1 MEHRFDAIDELAVNT
16 IRTLAM
22 DAVQRANSGHPGAPM
37 GLAPVAWVLF
47 SRVLRH
53 NPGNPA
59 WPDRDRFVLSCGHA
73 SMLLYAALH
82 LTGYDLG
89 LEDIRAFRQWGSRT
103 PGHPEYRET
112 PGVEMTT
119 GPLGQGCATSVGMAL
134 AEAHLAARFNRPDH
148 PVVDHMTW
156 VLCSDGDLMEGVSSE
171 AASLAGHLGLERL
184 VWIWDDNRITIEG
197 STDLAFKED
206 VPARFEAMGWR
217 VLPVEDVNDLE
228 ALAAVLEVARE
239 SDGRPTLVTVRSHI
253 AYGAPHAQDTA
264 AAHGAPLG
272 EEEVA
277 AAKRNLDWP
286 TLEPFFVP
294 PEVAERGRRTLAA
307 GAELEH
313 WWHETVEAWSAAHPE
328 LAAEFHRRLEGR
340 LPEGWE
346 AALPSFGEGEK
357 PATRAASGKVLNAL
371 AERLPELVGG
381 SADLA
386 PSCKTRLEGA
396 GDLERGAWGGRNL
409 HFGVREHAMG
419 AILNGMAL
427 HGGVRPFGS
436 TFFVFSDYMRPAIRL
451 AALMELPVIWV
462 FTHDSIGVGEDGPT
476 HQPVEHLLALRAVP
490 GVTVIRPADA
500 NETAAAW
507 RVAVEHWE
515 GPVALVLSRQG
526 LPVLPGTAA
535 GAGEGVTRGAWVL
548 AEASGGPPRLVLVAT
563 GSEVSLAVEAR
574 RILEEENIPTR
585 VVSMPSWEL
594 FHRQPVEYR
603 REVLPP
609 EVPALAV
616 EAGVSLGWRDL
627 VGTRGEVLGMDR
639 FGASAPGGV
648 LAEKFGFTPEG
659 VAEAARRLLADEGT
673 GSGT

>member
-22 DAVQRANSGHPGAPM
+22 DAVQKANSGHPGAPM
-37 GLAPVAWVLF
+37 GLAPVGWVLF

-59 WPDRDRFVLSCGHA
+59 WPDRDRFILSCGHA

-82 LTGYDLG
+82 LTGYDLS
-89 LEDIRAFRQWGSRT
+89 LDDLKSFRQWGSRT

-148 PVVDHMTW
+148 VVVDHMTW

-197 STDLAFKED
+197 PTDLAFKED
-206 VPARFEAMGWR
+206 VPGRFAALGWR
-217 VLPVEDVNDLE
+217 VLPVDDANDLE

-239 SDGRPTLVTVRSHI
+239 SDGRPTLVTVRTHI
-253 AYGAPHAQDTA
+253 AYGAPHAQDTPG
-264 AAHGAPLG
+264 AHGAPLG
-272 EEEVA
+272 EEEIA
-277 AAKRNLDWP
+277 ATKKNLGWP

-294 PEVAERGRRTLAA
+294 PEVAERGRRTAAA
-307 GAELEH
+307 GAELEQ
-313 WWHETVEAWSAAHPE
+313 WWQETVEAWSGAHPE
-328 LAAEFHRRLEGR
+328 LAAEFHRRMEGR
-340 LPEGWE
+340 LPEGWD
-346 AALPSFGEGEK
+346 ASLPEFSTGEK
-357 PATRAASGKVLNAL
+357 LATRAASGKALNAL

-386 PSCKTRLEGA
+386 PSCKTLLAGS
-396 GDLERGAWGGRNL
+396 GDLEKGSWGERNL
-409 HFGVREHAMG
+409 HFGIREHAMG

-436 TFFVFSDYMRPAIRL
+436 TFFVFSDYMRPALRL

-476 HQPVEHLLALRAVP
+476 HQPVEHLLALRAIP
-490 GVTVIRPADA
+490 GLTVIRPADA

-507 RVAVEHWE
+507 KVAVEHWQ

-526 LPVLPGTAA
+526 LPVLEGTAA
-535 GAGEGVTRGAWVL
+535 GAAEGVARGAWVV
-548 AEASGGPPRLVLVAT
+548 AEASGAEPRLVLVAT
-563 GSEVSLAVEAR
+563 GSEVSLAVAAR
-574 RILEEENIPTR
+574 EILEGGGVPTR

-594 FHRQPVEYR
+594 FDRQDAAYR
-603 REVLPP
+603 EEVLPP
-609 EVPALAV
+609 AVPTLAV
-616 EAGVSLGWRDL
+616 EAGVSRGWRDH
-627 VGTRGEVLGMDR
+627 VGCHGGVLGMDR

-648 LAEKFGFTPEG
+648 LAGKFGFTPEN
-659 VAEAARRLLADEGT
+659 VAKVARDLLGHDGGRSEA
-673 GSGT
+673 